1 MGQEEIQPNVCQE
14 GKLKPT
20 SPGMGKVS
28 GSKKTIRRAKVG
40 GRRSLVNV
48 GSCRANPHPDESDI
62 TGSQRESSAGV
73 GQ

>member
-28 GSKKTIRRAKVG
+28 DSKKTIQRAKVG
-40 GRRSLVNV
+40 GAEV
-48 GSCRANPHPDESDI
+48 
-62 TGSQRESSAGV
+62 TGEC
-73 GQ
+73 GQMQSHSPPW

>member
-28 GSKKTIRRAKVG
+28 DSKKTIQRAKVG
-40 GRRSLVNV
+40 GAEVTGECGQLQSH
-48 GSCRANPHPDESDI
+48 SPHW
-62 TGSQRESSAGV
+62 
-73 GQ
+73 